1 MRMKFAAFALCL
13 LLLLAS
19 ESLAQAEAR
28 KFQEYGDANC
38 EDEMARLDNYAISLQ
53 VDPNLR
59 GYVVIYGGRHDT
71 RRRQMSARLYRIRRY
86 LTTNRMIEARRIV
99 TARGG
104 FRERF
109 TVELWLVPRGEV
121 MPAATPTVDPREV
134 RFARARRRED
144 VCAMFF

>member
-1 MRMKFAAFALCL
+1 MRFTALGLCL
-13 LLLLAS
+13 LLLLTS
-19 ESLAQAEAR
+19 ESFAQVDAR

-59 GYVVIYGGRHDT
+59 GYIVVYGGRRGT
-71 RRRQMSARLYRIRRY
+71 RRRQISARLYRIRRY
-86 LTTNRMIEARRIV
+86 LTTNRMIDARRIV
-99 TARGG
+99 TANGG

-109 TVELWLVPRGEV
+109 EVELWLVPRGESLPV
-121 MPAATPTVDPREV
+121 PTPTVNPREV

-144 VCAMFF
+144 VCAIFF